1 MDISALTGLAPTDY
15 LSTVAENTLLADSP
29 DETFDSVLASA
40 MNMLNE
46 TNDLQNDS
54 DAAKMEFVL
63 GKADNPHDM
72 QIAAAKALQALQYTT
87 AIRDKMLEAYK
98 EIMNMQI

>member
-1 MDISALTGLAPTDY
+1 MI
-15 LSTVAENTLLADSP
+15 LL
-29 DETFDSVLASA
+29 
-40 MNMLNE
+40 
-46 TNDLQNDS
+46 
-54 DAAKMEFVL
+54 L